1 MINLIKAELFKLK
14 RNHTFWVLIGVV
26 AFVYASANYLVI
38 IDWWQMNNTVFLNVG
53 LKEYN
58 AMEMMKLPLVFNLII
73 STFAGFFINAD
84 YATGTV
90 KNQVLSGNKRRHIY
104 LAKLIVFS
112 LGSIVTAVMLPV
124 ITAISETLLLGYS
137 EIYTSVTVVYLLR
150 AFSLYTFIIIAYSSI
165 VMLIASLAKESGK
178 TIIITVMGTII
189 LYIIEMG
196 FVHKY
201 EIVRIIYQ
209 NSIFYQIYEAFRP
222 VITFNEIGKNLLISV
237 STFIIMAYCG
247 TMIFRRLEIK

>member
-1 MINLIKAELFKLK
+1 MKNALEACKIRLQWHLRRFKK
-14 RNHTFWVLIGVV
+14 IIG
-26 AFVYASANYLVI
+26 
-38 IDWWQMNNTVFLNVG
+38 
-53 LKEYN
+53 
-58 AMEMMKLPLVFNLII
+58 
-73 STFAGFFINAD
+73 
-84 YATGTV
+84 
-90 KNQVLSGNKRRHIY
+90 IY
-104 LAKLIVFS
+104 DKI
-112 LGSIVTAVMLPV
+112 
-124 ITAISETLLLGYS
+124 
-137 EIYTSVTVVYLLR
+137 
-150 AFSLYTFIIIAYSSI
+150 LYKIAYSSI